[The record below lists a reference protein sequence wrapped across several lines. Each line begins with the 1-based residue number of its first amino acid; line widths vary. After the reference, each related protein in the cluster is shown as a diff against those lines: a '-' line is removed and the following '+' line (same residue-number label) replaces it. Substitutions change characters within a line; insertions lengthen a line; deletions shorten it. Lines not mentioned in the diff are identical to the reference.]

1 MTEDVFVS
9 ITHKFFSGG
18 WRIAPFIKTNDGY
31 YGVKAWPKRAAIN
44 HDELQKLIEERA
56 GGKPNRRMVFGIV
69 PPRGRYIVDIDT
81 KKNAS
86 ALQLW
91 REKVVEFYGDVNL
104 ANPNLVVK
112 TKSGGFHL
120 YYNDGSETP
129 IHSPTAVF
137 GKDSGVDIR
146 GFTGMVIMPS
156 SIGMES
162 DWQLGDYT
170 LIRGDPS
177 KPCTVLQLSKI
188 LGDRPDTSAD
198 DFTASVLYQLNE
210 ALRNDMIPE
219 LHRHKLI
226 PDSLIIPESNRDNT
240 LYRVAR
246 LCRLA
251 GLTQDAAKVFMHYVA
266 LRCESSPAE
275 PAEHW
280 VKIAEDK
287 VLRVY
292 ADTTEIKL
300 SSIAQLYDELN
311 NAGTVLLRGVA
322 KSYYYFRHGSQ
333 LLRVSPRTK
342 YATDNI
348 GNVLAGKTISADD
361 GDIPIRKV
369 IASYEPK
376 EVAYSA
382 AMYPK
387 QDMPFFEYEGQTYVN
402 TYHNPFA
409 AFEPNP
415 ELLHAAGQF
424 VKVFE
429 DYVLHIT
436 GGIVEDA
443 EYLRQ
448 KLAWIV
454 QKPYRRL
461 PTATIIYSH
470 TRGSGKDIF
479 MSLFREVIGRSYY
492 APISIQT
499 LESQFNNFHD
509 KILCVASEV
518 QQQANA
524 RGTIAAANFMGRIKD
539 LVTTKTIA
547 VNEKFQQPY
556 NAPIFTNFVLLS
568 NFELSSLIEPSDRRF
583 DVFHA
588 TEDKLDQEKFGAL
601 ADVTNDGIWLD
612 RAASQRELRKHVIY
626 AIRDYL
632 LNIDI
637 NLEFDREEAR
647 LNQVKIELIEHQAPP
662 ALQWLYANLPAYFTE
677 EVIMMACHF
686 CPVKTT
692 PEYVLKQLKEYF
704 AADLRPVYRSAG
716 YMHRISG
723 APEIV
728 RRDDLQFNSHMI
740 FLDFSNKNKL
750 RRPIYRFHSVTPNEV
765 PGDDLMKAVM
775 KRWYDNMAVQFYG
788 PLQKLPGDQSNLIK

>member
-9 ITHKFFSGG
+9 ISHKFFQGG
-18 WRIAPFIKTNDGY
+18 WRLAPFIKTSDGY
-31 YGVKAWPKRAAIN
+31 IGVKAWPKRAATN

-56 GGKPNRRMVFGIV
+56 GGKTNRRMVFGVV

-81 KKNAS
+81 KKNSS

-91 REKVVEFYGDVNL
+91 REKVAEFYGDLSL
-104 ANPNLVVK
+104 AEPNLVVK
-112 TKSGGFHL
+112 TKSGGYHL
-120 YYNDGSETP
+120 YYFDGTDKQ

-156 SIGMES
+156 TVGTEA
-162 DWQLGDYT
+162 DWTPGDYVV
-170 LIRGDPS
+170 IRGDPS
-177 KPCTVLQLSKI
+177 QPCTTLQLSKI
-188 LGDRPDTSAD
+188 LGDRPDTSET
-198 DFTASVLYQLNE
+198 DFTASVLHQLNE
-210 ALRNDMIPE
+210 ALRNDMVPE
-219 LHRHKLI
+219 LHRYKLI

-240 LYRVAR
+240 LYRAAR

-251 GLTQDAAKVFMHYVA
+251 GLSQDAARVFMQYVA
-266 LRCESSPAE
+266 MRCEVSPTE

-280 VKIAEDK
+280 IKLSDDK
-287 VLRVY
+287 VIRVY
-292 ADTTEIKL
+292 ADQSEIKL
-300 SSIAQLYDELN
+300 GSIAQFYEELN

-322 KSYYYFRHGSQ
+322 KTYYYFRHGSQ
-333 LLRVSPRTK
+333 LLRIPPRSR

-348 GNVLAGKTISADD
+348 ANVLAGKTISADD
-361 GDIPIRKV
+361 GEIPIRKV

-376 EVAYSA
+376 DVAYGA

-387 QDMPFFEYEGQTYVN
+387 TDLPFFEYENQQYVN

-409 AFEPNP
+409 AFDPNP
-415 ELLHAAGQF
+415 ELLAQAQPY
-424 VKVFE
+424 VKTFE
-429 DYVLHIT
+429 DYILHIT
-436 GGIVEDA
+436 GGIVDDA

-479 MSLFREVIGRSYY
+479 MSLFREIIGRQYY

-499 LESQFNNFHD
+499 LESQFSHFHD
-509 KILCVASEV
+509 KLLCVASEV

-524 RGTIAAANFMGRIKD
+524 RGTIAASNFMGRIKD
-539 LVTTKTIA
+539 LVTTKTVS

-588 TEDKLDQEKFGAL
+588 TEAKLDQEKFGVL

-612 RAASQRELRKHVIY
+612 RPPTQRDLRKHIVY
-626 AIRDYL
+626 GIREYL
-632 LNIDI
+632 QNIEI
-637 NLEFDREEAR
+637 NLQFDRDEAR
-647 LNQVKIELIEHQAPP
+647 LNQVKQELIEHQAPP
-662 ALQWLYANLPAYFTE
+662 ALQWLYHNLPAYFTE
-677 EVIMMACHF
+677 EVIIMACHF
-686 CPVKTT
+686 CPVKVS
-692 PEYVLKQLKEYF
+692 PEYALKQLKEYF
-704 AADLRPVYRSAG
+704 AADFRPIYRTAG
-716 YMHRISG
+716 YMHRINN
-723 APEIV
+723 APELD
-728 RRDDLQFNSHMI
+728 RRDDLQHNSLVVLNFGGH
-740 FLDFSNKNKL
+740 NKL
-750 RRPIYRFHSVTPNEV
+750 RRPVYRFNSITPNEA
-765 PGDDLMKAVM
+765 PGDDMVKAHM
-775 KRWYDNMAVQFYG
+775 KRWYDDACTKFYG
-788 PLQKLPGDQSNLIK
+788 PLQKLPGVNQI